1 VARVLRSRLA
11 IQDLYE
17 IWSYVEKNNARA
29 AEKLINEFTLKF
41 SMLARHTGV
50 GTPRP
55 HVDPRARVF
64 PVGRYMPV
72 GRYVIVFRRLEDG
85 IEVMRVVHGAR
96 DLKNLKLQKRL
107 KPRPAR
113 PAHDWTAGS
122 SAPF

>member
-1 VARVLRSRLA
+1 MARVLRSRLA

-29 AEKLINEFTLKF
+29 AEELINEFTLKF

-64 PVGRYMPV
+64 PVGRYM
-72 GRYVIVFRRLEDG
+72 IVFRRLEDG

-96 DLKNLKLQKRL
+96 DLKNLKLQ
-107 KPRPAR
+107 
-113 PAHDWTAGS
+113 
-122 SAPF
+122 